1 MQISEHARLARVHAD
16 YRCFAWYC
24 FLSRCPSS
32 VWRRL
37 LSSSTSSKRLVA
49 RRSRSECWGHLAA
62 TTFVIACQLPTSDI
76 DDDGYNAISH
86 FLTFFVEHCGA

>member
-1 MQISEHARLARVHAD
+1 MQMFGACEARQSARGLTL
-16 YRCFAWYC
+16 F
-24 FLSRCPSS
+24 
-32 VWRRL
+32 
-37 LSSSTSSKRLVA
+37 RLVLLLVTLPVVSLEEVA
-49 RRSRSECWGHLAA
+49 EFVEFVEQAGRSEVTERVLGHLAA